1 VQSPY
6 FGAGYNLVG
15 STEPIVIRISVAG
28 VDLSMSI
35 AQGIG
40 APPWNRPRT
49 ATHVD
54 LAAFG
59 HARVRHRLREWERT
73 HRRRTIITDVG
84 AGVAGVVAGVLAR
97 ESIVTDRWTANATSA
112 QAAVASVPWVI
123 YLLLVAVWVATL
135 TAHGAYATRYV
146 GAGNEEY
153 RAVFRSA
160 GVLVALMAG
169 MVFFLQLPVSRVVV
183 SVAVPVMLVLSTG
196 ARWGL
201 RRSIANRREAGACLE
216 ATLLVGDV
224 ASVRDMAEHI
234 LREPSESG
242 MWVVGACVSDLDDP
256 AVAELRANG
265 IPVLGSQHDT
275 LDVVERCGV
284 EAVAVASNPEMNGQ
298 ALRRLGWSLEQQ
310 DVDLLIAPG
319 IVEVAGPRL
328 TMRPAAGV
336 PMLHIERPVSSGLR
350 YGVKLL
356 ADRVI
361 ALLLIVLASPV
372 LIAIAVLIKRDSAGP
387 ALFTQNRVGEGGR
400 IFQMIKFRT
409 MVVDAEARL
418 AELEHDQDDGNGVL
432 FKLRTDPRV
441 TRVGS
446 VLRRFS
452 LDELPQLFNVLRG
465 EMSLVGPRPPLASEV
480 DTYESDAVRRLRV
493 RPGMTG
499 LWQVSGRS
507 DLSWGDSVRLDL
519 WYVDNWSLALD
530 AQILF
535 RTANAVFQGRGAY

>member
-1 VQSPY
+1 
-6 FGAGYNLVG
+6 
-15 STEPIVIRISVAG
+15 
-28 VDLSMSI
+28 MSI

-40 APPWNRPRT
+40 ASPGLRPRST
-49 ATHVD
+49 AHVD
-54 LAAFG
+54 LAAHG
-59 HARVRHRLREWERT
+59 HARVRHRLREWERI
-73 HRRRTIITDVG
+73 HRQRTILTDTAAAA
-84 AGVAGVVAGVLAR
+84 AGVLVGILAR
-97 ESIVTDRWTANATSA
+97 ESFVEQSTYD
-112 QAAVASVPWVI
+112 AAAAREVVASVPWAS
-123 YLLLVAVWVATL
+123 YLLLIGVWVATL
-135 TAHGAYATRYV
+135 AVQGAYATRFA

-153 RAVFRSA
+153 QAIFRSA
-160 GVLVALMAG
+160 GFLVAVLACSA
-169 MVFFLQLPVSRVVV
+169 FFFHVPFSRAVVAL
-183 SVAVPVMLVLSTG
+183 AVPLMLVLSIA

-201 RRSIANRREAGACLE
+201 RRSIARRRAQGACLQ

-224 ASVRDMAEHI
+224 GAIRDLADRI
-234 LREPSESG
+234 GRDPSASG
-242 MWVVGACVSDLDDP
+242 MQVVGACVSDPEDP
-256 AVAELRANG
+256 AVDDLRRAG
-265 IPVLGSQHDT
+265 VPVLGSQDDT
-275 LDVVERCGV
+275 VSVVERHGV

-310 DVDLLIAPG
+310 DVDLLISPG

-336 PMLHIERPVSSGLR
+336 PMLHVERPVWSGLR
-350 YGVKLL
+350 YSLKLL
-356 ADRVI
+356 ADRMV
-361 ALLLIVLASPV
+361 ALVLIIVAAPLLIGVAVMVRKGSP
-372 LIAIAVLIKRDSAGP
+372 GP
-387 ALFTQNRVGEGGR
+387 ALFTQQRVGEGGR
-400 IFQMIKFRT
+400 TFRMIKFRT

-418 AELEHDQDDGNGVL
+418 LEVASVEDDGNGVM
-432 FKLRTDPRV
+432 FKLRADPRV
-441 TRVGS
+441 TRVGA

-465 EMSLVGPRPPLASEV
+465 EMSLVGPRPPLPSEV
-480 DTYESDAVRRLRV
+480 DAYESDAVRRLRV

>member
-1 VQSPY
+1 
-6 FGAGYNLVG
+6 
-15 STEPIVIRISVAG
+15 
-28 VDLSMSI
+28 MSI

-59 HARVRHRLREWERT
+59 HARVRHRLREWERI
-73 HRRRTIITDVG
+73 HRRRTILTDVG

-97 ESIVTDRWTANATSA
+97 ESIVSDGWTDDATSA

-123 YLLLVAVWVATL
+123 YLLLVGVWVATL
-135 TAHGAYATRYV
+135 SALGAYATRYV
-146 GAGNEEY
+146 GSGNEEY

-201 RRSIANRREAGACLE
+201 RRTIAKRRETGACLE

-224 ASVRDMAEHI
+224 AAVRDMAEHI
-234 LREPSESG
+234 LREPTESG

-256 AVAELRANG
+256 AVSELRANG

-310 DVDLLIAPG
+310 DVDLLISPG

-336 PMLHIERPVSSGLR
+336 PMLHVERPVSSGLR

-356 ADRVI
+356 ADRLI

-372 LIAIAVLIKRDSAGP
+372 LIGIALMVRRDSSGP
-387 ALFTQNRVGEGGR
+387 ALFTQSRVGEGGHTFR
-400 IFQMIKFRT
+400 MFKFRT
-409 MVVDAEARL
+409 MVVDAETRL
-418 AELEHDQDDGNGVL
+418 AELATDDEGNGIL
-432 FKLRTDPRV
+432 FKMRTDPRV
-441 TRVGS
+441 TRVGT

-465 EMSLVGPRPPLASEV
+465 EMSLVGPRPPLPSEV